1 MTFTQCAFQTRKI
14 DPGQAIHSNIYI
26 AIARC
31 SDDPNLCLGGVMS
44 NAGSYGTCQG
54 RTSRDS
60 NGSKDRKWRD
70 PGPRSLISLWI
81 LFWIFW
87 ILFSALDSKIS
98 KFHVIRTPHLRG
110 PCITRAAL
118 QLVDPSLVSVLNS
131 QMNMWPLISQGVDC
145 LHCLDIVYIVYI
157 IMTSDRSPMPNCRMP
172 QRLHLPG
179 WNGRVQRIATN
190 CPGQLHRI
198 SDWKMLRHHK
208 ASPWNPWWKIWK
220 GFGTW
225 RFTLATPLGL
235 VPFQALDK
243 PRLQKHRRALRVSQN
258 GFCTD
263 LYHLSMSIH
272 FPIVIPLL
280 KGVPIFPCRI

>member
-1 MTFTQCAFQTRKI
+1 MIQITAFEVWWVTV
-14 DPGQAIHSNIYI
+14 PMAP
-26 AIARC
+26 ARVELREI
-31 SDDPNLCLGGVMS
+31 PM
-44 NAGSYGTCQG
+44 G
-54 RTSRDS
+54 RRTEND
-60 NGSKDRKWRD
+60 WD
-70 PGPRSLISLWI
+70 PGPRSLWI
-81 LFWIFW
+81 LFW

-145 LHCLDIVYIVYI
+145 LHCLDIVYNVYI
-157 IMTSDRSPMPNCRMP
+157 IIKFPSSHMNFINLRQEPHAKLSDASAASPAGLERS
-172 QRLHLPG
+172 G
-179 WNGRVQRIATN
+179 ATN

-225 RFTLATPLGL
+225 RFALATPLGL
-235 VPFQALDK
+235 VPFQALLDK
-243 PRLQKHRRALRVSQN
+243 PRLQKHRALRVSQN
-258 GFCTD
+258 GFYTD